1 MNSLR
6 TNSSNTDFQLL
17 VKALD
22 EYLTITDGDEHAFYD
37 QFNKITHIQH
47 VVVIY
52 NDEHPI
58 ACGAIKKYEDGVW
71 ELKRMYVVPE
81 QRGRGIAAF
90 LITELERWAKE
101 LGVKRLILET
111 GKRQDAAVAFYHK
124 VGYKVIENFGQ
135 YVGVEN
141 SICFEKQL

>member
-1 MNSLR
+1 MQSLR
-6 TNSSNTDFQLL
+6 TNSSNTDFQTL

-47 VVVIY
+47 VVVVY
-52 NDEHPI
+52 SDDYPI
-58 ACGAIKKYEDGVW
+58 ACGAIKKYEEGVW

-81 QRGRGIAAF
+81 QRGSGTAAF
-90 LITELERWAKE
+90 LISELEKWALE

-111 GKRQDAAVAFYHK
+111 GKRQEAAVAFYHK

>member
-1 MNSLR
+1 MHSLR

-52 NDEHPI
+52 NGEQPV

-81 QRGRGIAAF
+81 HRGSGIAALARSSADIYLSHSKSDF
-90 LITELERWAKE
+90 FR
-101 LGVKRLILET
+101 
-111 GKRQDAAVAFYHK
+111 
-124 VGYKVIENFGQ
+124 
-135 YVGVEN
+135 
-141 SICFEKQL
+141 

>member
-1 MNSLR
+1 MHLLR

-52 NDEHPI
+52 NDEQPV

-81 QRGRGIAAF
+81 QRGSGIAAF

-111 GKRQDAAVAFYHK
+111 GKRQEAAVAFYHK